1 MSSLVNLQQLQD
13 NEQFP
18 PCSGSIWCLFMG
30 AECAAEAPASQ
41 GTMSAILPEHG
52 GDVSDPPA
60 ASTGLISSHT
70 SERFTPNAPC
80 GENHIN

>member
-1 MSSLVNLQQLQD
+1 
-13 NEQFP
+13 
-18 PCSGSIWCLFMG
+18 MG
-30 AECAAEAPASQ
+30 AECAAVRRGEQMDEAPASQ
-41 GTMSAILPEHG
+41 GTMSAILSEHG

-80 GENHIN
+80 GENYIN